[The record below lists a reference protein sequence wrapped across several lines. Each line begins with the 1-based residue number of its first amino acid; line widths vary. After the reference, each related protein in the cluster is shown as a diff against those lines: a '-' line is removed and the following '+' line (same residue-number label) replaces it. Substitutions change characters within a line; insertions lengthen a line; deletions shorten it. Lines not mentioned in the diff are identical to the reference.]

1 MNQSVSQKIAKFACD
16 FKLIDAPAD
25 VVAKAKSIM
34 LDAIGLCFATT
45 DMEYADISYRLVQG
59 FGGTAESTVIG
70 RSFKVPA
77 VWAVLV
83 NGIQIH
89 GHDYDDT
96 HAGSV
101 AHTAPVI
108 APIVLAFGE
117 RNQLTGIQIL
127 EALILGLEFDGRV
140 GLASR
145 GGFHKR
151 GFHTTALAGAMGGV
165 IAAAKA
171 LGLDP
176 ERTCHAQGIAGSTAA
191 GLREAYL
198 SGGSWTKMLHPAW
211 AAHGATMAALMA
223 QQGYTGTPT
232 VYEGRFGLFKSHL
245 HPDDADYSALLDD
258 LGQRWEIR
266 NIDFKPYPCGV
277 INHAFIESVFKLQ
290 QQQDI
295 AIDAIKQVIC
305 FIHPDA
311 AQTVCEPIPS
321 KRRPESGYHAKF
333 SLPFAVAAALV
344 DREVTLKTFTD
355 EKVKDPKILKVVD
368 RVEYRLDPDS
378 PYPVTYPGR
387 IEIQMVDGRVFSH
400 HQPHNKGSRENPMTE
415 AEIKEK
421 FYSNAMHKI
430 TRAQAEE
437 IYNCIVELEDLKD
450 SAVLSKHLNN

>member
-1 MNQSVSQKIAKFACD
+1 MNLSVSQKIAKFACD
-16 FKLIDAPAD
+16 FRLKDAPPD

-45 DMEYADISYRLVQG
+45 DMEYSDISYRLVQG
-59 FGGTAESTVIG
+59 FGGAAESTVIG
-70 RSFKVPA
+70 RSRKVPA

-83 NGIQIH
+83 NGVQIH

-108 APIVLAFGE
+108 APIALAFGE
-117 RNQLTGIQIL
+117 RNHLEGFKIL
-127 EALILGLEFDGRV
+127 ESLLLGLEFDCRV

-165 IAAAKA
+165 VAAAKA
-171 LGLDP
+171 LDLDP
-176 ERTCHAQGIAGSTAA
+176 GQTCHAQGIAGSTAA

-211 AAHGATMAALMA
+211 AAHGAAMAALMA

-245 HPDDADYSALLDD
+245 SPADADYAALLDD
-258 LGQRWEIR
+258 LGNRWEIR

-290 QQQDI
+290 QRQDI
-295 AIDAIKQVIC
+295 AVDAIKQVVC
-305 FIHPDA
+305 HIHPDA

-344 DREVTLKTFTD
+344 DREVSLKTFTD
-355 EKVKDPKILKVVD
+355 AKVKDPEILKVAD
-368 RVEYRLDPDS
+368 RVEYQIDPQS
-378 PYPVTYPGR
+378 PYPATYPGK
-387 IEIQMVDGRVFSH
+387 IEIKMTDGRVFTH

-415 AEIKEK
+415 AEIREK
-421 FYSNAMHKI
+421 FYSNALHKI
-430 TRAQAEE
+430 TRAQADEL
-437 IYNCIVELEDLKD
+437 YNCVVDLEDLKD
-450 SAVLSKHLNN
+450 PSKLSAYLNY

>member
-1 MNQSVSQKIAKFACD
+1 MNQSVSQKIAQYAYNFQLKD
-16 FKLIDAPAD
+16 TPAD
-25 VVAKAKSIM
+25 IVAKAKSIM

-45 DMEYADISYRLVQG
+45 DMEYADISYRLVEG

-108 APIVLAFGE
+108 APIVMALGE
-117 RNQLTGIQIL
+117 RNNLPGIQIL
-127 EALILGLEFDGRV
+127 EALVLGLEFDCRV
-140 GLASR
+140 GLASC

-151 GFHTTALAGAMGGV
+151 GFHTTALAGVMGGV

-171 LGLDP
+171 LGLNPDQV
-176 ERTCHAQGIAGSTAA
+176 CHAQGIAGSTAA

-211 AAHGATMAALMA
+211 AAHGAVMAALLA

-258 LGQRWEIR
+258 LGERWEIR

-290 QQQDI
+290 QQQDM
-295 AIDAIKQVIC
+295 AIDAIKQVVC
-305 FIHPDA
+305 HIHPDA

-344 DREVTLKTFTD
+344 DREVSLKTFSD
-355 EKVKDPKILKVVD
+355 AKVKDPEILGVVD
-368 RVEYRLDPDS
+368 RVDFQVDPDS
-378 PYPVTYPGR
+378 PYPATYPAR
-387 IEIQMVDGRVFSH
+387 IEIRMTDGRVFTH
-400 HQPHNKGSRENPMTE
+400 YQPHNKGSRENPMTE
-415 AEIKEK
+415 SEIREK

-430 TRAQAEE
+430 TRAQADE
-437 IYNCIVELEDLKD
+437 IYDCIMQLEDLD
-450 SAVLSKHLNN
+450 NSSILSRYLNY